1 MLLKYIFEAD
11 LCGGSGKCFR
21 KKLINGGV
29 FLFLRYYLISGNNLK
44 HKSGLFILSFLLL
57 LITGCDL
64 FETSDPR
71 VPVARVNESYL
82 YEEDI
87 RSLISE
93 EYTPQDSALVVSNFI
108 NRWATQKLLIDRAKV
123 NLPEEKQR
131 EFEKLVQNYRNELY
145 SKAYTDAIIA
155 KQLDTSVSREMAEQ
169 YYEENGENFKL
180 NEDLVKLRY
189 VNLTKDNSDF
199 NKIKTLFRRFNSND
213 RVALFDMAIQFNSY
227 SLNDSVWVKSRQV
240 YEKIGPLTPETN
252 EGLLKKDNF
261 LQLEDS
267 LGVYLVFVEDVKL
280 RGEQAPLEY
289 SLPTVKQILLNRRK
303 LELIKKLEKDITQ
316 DAVKNDQFEIYN

>member
-1 MLLKYIFEAD
+1 M
-11 LCGGSGKCFR
+11 
-21 KKLINGGV
+21 
-29 FLFLRYYLISGNNLK
+29 K
-44 HKSGLFILSFLLL
+44 HKAGFSILGFLLL
-57 LITGCDL
+57 LVTGCNY
-64 FETSDPR
+64 FETADPR
-71 VPVARVNESYL
+71 VPVARVNDAYL

-87 RSLISE
+87 QALISE

-108 NRWATQKLLIDRAKV
+108 NRWATQRLLIDRAKV
-123 NLPEEKQR
+123 NLPDEKQQ
-131 EFEKLVQNYRNELY
+131 EFEKLVQNYRNELF

-155 KQLDTSVSREMAEQ
+155 QELDTAVSREMAEL
-169 YYEENGENFKL
+169 YYLENGENFKL

-189 VNLTKDNSDF
+189 VNLTKDNSAFD
-199 NKIKTLFRRFNSND
+199 KIKTRFRRFNEED
-213 RVALFDMAIQFNSY
+213 KEELLDIAIQFNTY
-227 SLNDSVWVKSRQV
+227 SFNDSVWVKTRQV
-240 YEKIGPLTPETN
+240 YQRIGPLTPGTN

-289 SLPTVKQILLNRRK
+289 SLPTVKQILLNKRK

-316 DAVKNDQFEIYN
+316 DAVKNDQFEIYNE